1 MSEFTYETY
10 GESSI
15 YLPEGWYTKA
25 ELLEYVEAFEE
36 TNKLYAK
43 HLEQAMRPTK

>member
-15 YLPEGWYTKA
+15 HLPEGWYTKA

-36 TNKLYAK
+36 SDKLYAK
-43 HLEQAMRPTK
+43 HLEQTIRLTK